1 MRRLVVRRLLLMVP
15 TLLVVSVLIFLMAEI
30 VPGDVGR
37 SILGPYASPEQVAA
51 LNHKL
56 GADRPLVERYVRWLG
71 GFVTGDWGESPILQ
85 APVTRVTFESLVNS
99 LLLAAIALVVIV
111 PTSIVLG
118 VLAALRRDSLLDR
131 FISVTSLSLT
141 VIPEFVSGVILLVL
155 FAVVLP
161 WFPVTASAPPG
172 ADLLTRIYHL
182 ILPAVPLMFVEM
194 GYIARMARAGTL
206 EVLDMPYVRTAV
218 LKGLPQRRVVTRHV
232 LRNGLLSTV
241 TVVGAQVGWLV
252 GGLVVVEKLFNYP
265 GIGRLMA
272 QAATL
277 HDVKVLEATVL
288 VVAAIYMLSN
298 LTADVVVAALSPRV
312 RLGG

>member
-1 MRRLVVRRLLLMVP
+1 M
-15 TLLVVSVLIFLMAEI
+15 
-30 VPGDVGR
+30 
-37 SILGPYASPEQVAA
+37 
-51 LNHKL
+51 
-56 GADRPLVERYVRWLG
+56 
-71 GFVTGDWGESPILQ
+71 
-85 APVTRVTFESLVNS
+85 
-99 LLLAAIALVVIV
+99 
-111 PTSIVLG
+111 
-118 VLAALRRDSLLDR
+118 
-131 FISVTSLSLT
+131 
-141 VIPEFVSGVILLVL
+141 
-155 FAVVLP
+155 
-161 WFPVTASAPPG
+161 
-172 ADLLTRIYHL
+172 
-182 ILPAVPLMFVEM
+182 
-194 GYIARMARAGTL
+194 
-206 EVLDMPYVRTAV
+206 
-218 LKGLPQRRVVTRHV
+218 TRHV

>member
-1 MRRLVVRRLLLMVP
+1 
-15 TLLVVSVLIFLMAEI
+15 
-30 VPGDVGR
+30 
-37 SILGPYASPEQVAA
+37 
-51 LNHKL
+51 
-56 GADRPLVERYVRWLG
+56 
-71 GFVTGDWGESPILQ
+71 
-85 APVTRVTFESLVNS
+85 
-99 LLLAAIALVVIV
+99 VIV

>member
-1 MRRLVVRRLLLMVP
+1 VRRLVVRRLLLMVP

>member
-1 MRRLVVRRLLLMVP
+1 MVP

>member
-1 MRRLVVRRLLLMVP
+1 VRRLVVRRLLLMVP

-172 ADLLTRIYHL
+172 ADLVTRIYHL